1 MLTSCKNNDESTS
14 MAFIAYGDLPYKD
27 NDYSLYESLIKNIN
41 ASEPSLIIHIG
52 DAHNEDSC
60 SDKNIDRMRDYMN
73 DFNAPVLYTP
83 GDNDWTDC
91 AKYSDF
97 DPIERLNY
105 LRQTHY
111 SSSVTLG
118 VQPLP
123 VFDQNESGYPENIRF
138 TKDNIGFITL
148 HVVGSYNN
156 MITSDSEKMKEF
168 SARNKANLIW
178 LKESFKIL
186 DNTDAIVVALH
197 ASMFER
203 RLSLRKFASKIK
215 KDKKLLLSFKTY
227 RIISVGVI
235 QKLRSIFKVLD
246 YKFALPFRD
255 IGESIQ
261 KNSSD
266 FKKPVLLLHGDTHIH
281 RKYQPFKKDYPY
293 LHAIETYGSPD
304 IKAIEITIRPKSKD
318 PFKIERVFNP

>member
-1 MLTSCKNNDESTS
+1 MRILLITLALVVLSSCKPESPNMTFV
-14 MAFIAYGDLPYKD
+14 ALGDAPYHTEG
-27 NDYSLYESLIKNIN
+27 YPSLESLIKKVNTTK
-41 ASEPSLIIHIG
+41 PSLIIHTG
-52 DAHNEDSC
+52 DTHGHYTCDNTT
-60 SDKNIDRMRDYMN
+60 IDNLRRYMN
-73 DFNAPVLYTP
+73 DFVAPVLYTP

-97 DPIERLNY
+97 DPVERLKY
-105 LRQTHY
+105 LRQSHY
-111 SSSVTLG
+111 SSGSTLG
-118 VQPLP
+118 ARPLP

-168 SARNKANLIW
+168 YARNKANLIW
-178 LKESFKIL
+178 LEESFKIL

-215 KDKKLLLSFKTY
+215 KDKKLFLSFKTY
-227 RIISVGVI
+227 EIISVGVI
-235 QKLRSIFKVLD
+235 QKLREIFKILN
-246 YKFALPFRD
+246 YKFALPFRE
-255 IGESIQ
+255 IGELIL

-266 FKKPVLLLHGDTHIH
+266 FNRPVLLLHGDTHNY
-281 RKYQPFKKDYPY
+281 RTYKPFKKKYPY
-293 LHAIETYGSPD
+293 FHAIET
-304 IKAIEITIRPKSKD
+304 
-318 PFKIERVFNP
+318 